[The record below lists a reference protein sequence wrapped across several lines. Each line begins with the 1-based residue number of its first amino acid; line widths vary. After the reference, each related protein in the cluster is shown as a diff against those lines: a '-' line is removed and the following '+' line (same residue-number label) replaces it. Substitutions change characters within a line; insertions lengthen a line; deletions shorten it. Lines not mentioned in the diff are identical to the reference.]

1 MHMFRG
7 TRFLELG
14 VFVLLAN
21 SIIDAFVAANF
32 FLVLTIY
39 DLLLFLCGKRAS
51 SF

>member
-1 MHMFRG
+1 MFRG

-39 DLLLFLCGKRAS
+39 DLLLILCGKRAS